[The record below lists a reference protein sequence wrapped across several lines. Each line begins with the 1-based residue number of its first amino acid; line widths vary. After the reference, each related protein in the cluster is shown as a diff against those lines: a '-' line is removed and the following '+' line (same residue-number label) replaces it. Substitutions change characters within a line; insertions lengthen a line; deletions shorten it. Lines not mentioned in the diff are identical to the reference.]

1 MNSNLISDSKFQSRV
16 VNIGNTPLGGDYP
29 VRIQSMTTVNTMDT
43 IGNVEQSIRLIK
55 AGCHYVRIT
64 ASTNKEAKN
73 LALIKEKLKK
83 RGYNVPLIADVHFNP
98 KAAEISAAI
107 VEKVRINPGNYVDRN
122 TKGKISYTDK
132 EYNQEIEKIRENI
145 YPLIKICKKNGTAM
159 RIGSNH
165 GSLSERI
172 MSRYGDTPEGMV
184 EAAMEFVNIC
194 RDFDYHNI
202 ILSMKASN
210 TKVMVQA
217 NRLLVNRMIKENLNY
232 PIHLG
237 VTEAGAGVP
246 GRIKSS
252 IGIGALLIDGIGDT
266 IRVSLTED
274 PVNEVP
280 VAIKLAEEYSCRNKN
295 SVEKISKPSY
305 NYQKF
310 KSLEINN
317 IGGKNVP
324 VVISDFS
331 NIHNKYLLSDSEFEN
346 TLFKE
351 GFTKKEDKW
360 VKNSLCSDYFY
371 VADININHEIPE
383 DLFIIQDVEKWQKEK
398 QNYFPLFTAKEYL
411 SEREK
416 SNKQNFILICHDD
429 LKANFIKKIKN
440 DKTAILVIE
449 SKNNNAITEKKQILS
464 ELEKNNCKNPVILKC
479 NYENTDYKN
488 LVINSAVD
496 FGALFID
503 GLGDGIWISTDGKI
517 NVKKRTEIS
526 FEILQACR
534 LRFSKTEYIS
544 CPSCGR
550 TQYNIKEALEKIR
563 KRTQHLKGLTIGVMG
578 CIVNGP
584 GEMAGADYGYV
595 GSEKGKITLF
605 KANKIVKKNI
615 DEKYAVDELINII
628 KENGDWQDEE

>member
-1 MNSNLISDSKFQSRV
+1 MNNINPISKFQSRE
-16 VNIGNTPLGGDYP
+16 VNIGNTPLGGDNP
-29 VRIQSMTTVNTMDT
+29 IRIQSMTTIKTMDT

-55 AGCHYVRIT
+55 AGCDYVRIT
-64 ASTNKEAKN
+64 ASTNKEAEN
-73 LALIKEKLKK
+73 LALIKEELSK

-122 TKGKISYTDK
+122 TKGKTSFTDE
-132 EYNQEIEKIRENI
+132 EYNHEIEKIRENI
-145 YPLIKICKKNGTAM
+145 SPLIKICKKHGTAM

-172 MSRYGDTPEGMV
+172 MSRYGDTAEGMV
-184 EAAMEFVNIC
+184 EAAMEFVYIC

-202 ILSMKASN
+202 VLSMKSSN
-210 TKVMVQA
+210 TRVMLA
-217 NRLLVNRMIKENLNY
+217 SNRLLIERMLKENLDY

-252 IGIGALLIDGIGDT
+252 IGAGTLLFDGIGDT

-280 VAIKLAEEYSCRNKN
+280 VAIKLVEEYSVRNKKN
-295 SVEKISKPSY
+295 IQNISIPSD
-305 NYQKF
+305 NYMKF
-310 KSLEINN
+310 KSSEINN

-331 NIHNKYLLSDSEFEN
+331 NIHNKYLLTDSEFEN
-346 TLFKE
+346 TLFKD
-351 GFTKKEDKW
+351 GFTKKENLW
-360 VKNSLCSDYFY
+360 VKNNLCSDYFY
-371 VADININHEIPE
+371 VADVSVNKEIPK
-383 DLFIIQDVEKWQKEK
+383 DLFIIQDAEKWQKEK
-398 QNYFPLFTAKEYL
+398 QNVFPLFYAKKYLSAKE
-411 SEREK
+411 K
-416 SNKQNFILICHDD
+416 SSKENFILISYDD
-429 LKANFIKKIKN
+429 LKKDFINKIKN
-440 DKTAILVIE
+440 DKTAILVLETKIG
-449 SKNNNAITEKKQILS
+449 NGITEKRQILS

-479 NYENTDYKN
+479 NYKETDYKS

-503 GLGDGIWISTDGKI
+503 DLGDGIWMTSDGRI
-517 NVKKRTEIS
+517 NASKRTKIS
-526 FEILQACR
+526 FDILQASR
-534 LRFSKTEYIS
+534 VRFSKTEYIS

-550 TQYNIKEALEKIR
+550 TQYNIKDALEKIR
-563 KRTQHLKGLTIGVMG
+563 ERTQHLKGLTIGVMG

-584 GEMAGADYGYV
+584 GEMSGADYGYV
-595 GSEKGKITLF
+595 GSGKGKITLF
-605 KANKIVKKNI
+605 KAKEILKKNI

-628 KENGDWQDEE
+628 KENGDWQDAE